1 MSYEIL
7 EHTAD
12 AKFRATGKTKEEVFS
27 NAIKAFADVVGADPE
42 AGEYRHSIEV
52 EAENLDALLFDLMDE
67 LIFLQDTENVAVCHA
82 DEVNYRDPDDAAH
95 GRHKLETTVW
105 VDPITRGMSL
115 LDIKGPTY
123 SDMVVDHRD
132 GQWVIEAVLD
142 I

>member
-12 AKFRATGKTKEEVFS
+12 VKFRATGKTKDEVFS
-27 NAIKAFADVVGADPE
+27 SAVKAFGEVVGTDPE
-42 AGEYRHSIEV
+42 AGEYRHSIKV

-82 DEVNYRDPDDAAH
+82 EDLEVEERGDGFTLKA
-95 GRHKLETTVW
+95 TIW

-123 SDMVVDHRD
+123 SEMLVDHRD
-132 GQWVIEAVLD
+132 GHWVIETVLD